1 MRIVIAPNAFK
12 GSLSALEAAT
22 AIGEGIR
29 NAVPDAELVLVPIAD
44 GGDGTVDAL
53 VAERLRRPVLTLD
66 VTQASIADVFQ
77 ELKPLPRATPTT
89 GLVRPQPAGRT

>member
-29 NAVPDAELVLVPIAD
+29 NAVPDVTRIFIAAESLN
-44 GGDGTVDAL
+44 
-53 VAERLRRPVLTLD
+53 R
-66 VTQASIADVFQ
+66 
-77 ELKPLPRATPTT
+77 KPEA
-89 GLVRPQPAGRT
+89 A